1 MKQPAGLI
9 FIKVILFL
17 LLSPLLYFWYL
28 LLWPLGYFLARF
40 HTTDEFSEQ
49 LEKNTTEWVNIMV
62 VMLLWIF
69 CSIIIALLFL
79 IYTLVQYLR
88 VYQDLNNALRILF
101 GLAWIISFFQKV
113 LKIKA

>member
-1 MKQPAGLI
+1 
-9 FIKVILFL
+9 
-17 LLSPLLYFWYL
+17 
-28 LLWPLGYFLARF
+28 
-40 HTTDEFSEQ
+40 
-49 LEKNTTEWVNIMV
+49 MV

-88 VYQDLNNALRILF
+88 VYQDLNNALRSLF
-101 GLAWIISFFQKV
+101 GLVWIISFFQKV